1 MRFSYDI
8 LSHQESAVNP
18 GTMVCVMR
26 SGWNNRG
33 DARAFVE
40 LAKAWVAANGG
51 VSRVVSFKPDYYSNG
66 NHAGWLVK
74 LAYRVAA

>member
-1 MRFSYDI
+1 
-8 LSHQESAVNP
+8 
-18 GTMVCVMR
+18 MVCVMR

-66 NHAGWLVK
+66 SHAGWVVK
-74 LAYRVAA
+74 LAYRVAL